1 MIGKYENLDTIYVK
15 MGEYVLDYSY
25 YSNTSRTSVN
35 DYVDTLVVDI
45 LDYMPNVGYKYLYK
59 DQNIRTFSLIGKG
72 DPKEILN
79 EIYGMM
85 AKKLSKK
92 HNKAVTITTDF
103 YRHNSITGVLSTIG
117 SPMKFEYK
125 DY

>member
-25 YSNTSRTSVN
+25 YSNTSTRVN
-35 DYVDTLVVDI
+35 NYVDTLIIDI
-45 LDYMPNVGYKYLYK
+45 LDHMPNVGYKYLFK
-59 DQNIRTFSLIGKG
+59 DQNIRTFSLVGKG
-72 DPKEILN
+72 NPKEILN
-79 EIYGMM
+79 DIYNMM

-92 HNKAVTITTDF
+92 HNKAVTIITDF
-103 YRHNSITGVLSTIG
+103 YKHNSISGVLTNIG
-117 SPMKFEYK
+117 CSMEFEYK